1 MHCENSLTFSL
12 NCETAFQTRRS
23 AGGCLRQKLYVVSVI
38 TIPTN
43 ISKQMQERER
53 EKERTQI
60 DDNTTSENIEH
71 DSLGDRLGSM
81 IN

>member
-1 MHCENSLTFSL
+1 
-12 NCETAFQTRRS
+12 
-23 AGGCLRQKLYVVSVI
+23 
-38 TIPTN
+38 
-43 ISKQMQERER
+43 MQERER
-53 EKERTQI
+53 ERTQI